1 MCDFIRSGERYALAI
16 LILCLSMTVCLGQEP
31 PPAGQA
37 GAQAVDKGT
46 QEKAPPPTEAPAPA
60 DTVKVPEPVAV
71 QAPAPAPAPADNTSK
86 GRKKAAPK
94 KGKGPADTSGG
105 NVAFTSVSDKPYEI
119 GPEDVLYVNVLHV
132 PEVSGNVEVKPD
144 GFVSIRFADEIKANG
159 LTTKQL
165 ADIVTER
172 LKKYYNNPE
181 VNIQVVRILSKKYY
195 ISGEVRKAGAYSLS
209 TPKTVFEAL
218 IEAGGPADFAKKKA
232 IYILRGKQKI
242 SFNFV
247 DVSRGKNLDQNILL
261 QNGDVIVVP

>member
-1 MCDFIRSGERYALAI
+1 
-16 LILCLSMTVCLGQEP
+16 
-31 PPAGQA
+31 
-37 GAQAVDKGT
+37 
-46 QEKAPPPTEAPAPA
+46 
-60 DTVKVPEPVAV
+60 
-71 QAPAPAPAPADNTSK
+71 
-86 GRKKAAPK
+86 
-94 KGKGPADTSGG
+94 
-105 NVAFTSVSDKPYEI
+105 
-119 GPEDVLYVNVLHV
+119 VNVLHV

-195 ISGEVRKAGAYSLS
+195 ITGEVHKPGAYSLS

-218 IEAGGPADFAKKKA
+218 IEAGGPADFAKRKA

-242 SFNFV
+242 PFNFV
-247 DVSRGKNLDQNILL
+247 DVQKGNHLEQNILL
-261 QNGDVIVVP
+261 QNGDVIVAP